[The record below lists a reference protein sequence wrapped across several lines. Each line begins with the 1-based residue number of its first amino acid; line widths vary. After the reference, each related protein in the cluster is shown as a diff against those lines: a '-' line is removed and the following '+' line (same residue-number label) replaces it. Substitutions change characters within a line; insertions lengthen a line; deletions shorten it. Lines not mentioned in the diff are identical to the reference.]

1 MSEEQSFDQV
11 LTELFQDVL
20 KKLLSEVHVPSCI
33 VPVPDDNDGYV
44 LMNVL
49 VRKET
54 AELLAAFGGIR
65 NLPPQVAARSILDVF
80 AAYIRR
86 STANHNTR
94 SVSGGLRE
102 RDSDSPADACAVSPA
117 TKVHDAR

>member
-1 MSEEQSFDQV
+1 MQPEDSILD
-11 LTELFQDVL
+11 TLFHDILRQLV
-20 KKLLSEVHVPSCI
+20 SEVSVPPCI
-33 VPVPDDNDGYV
+33 VPVPDENDGYI

-94 SVSGGLRE
+94 GVSGGLRE
-102 RDSDSPADACAVSPA
+102 GDSDSSADACTVSPA
-117 TKVHDAR
+117 TKVHDA